1 VGVVTALVM
10 AAGSLGWCM
19 SISRIPQTV
28 APLMLEAI
36 HSPAVFLLL
45 CNLLLLAVGFFMET
59 LAAMLILIPILL
71 PVAESF
77 GVSPVQFGIM
87 MIFNLILGAIH
98 PPIGVVLFVASR
110 IAEVSYEAL
119 ARAVLPW
126 LVPLLTVLLMIT
138 LWPPITM
145 FLPTFV
151 MGR

>member
-1 VGVVTALVM
+1 
-10 AAGSLGWCM
+10 
-19 SISRIPQTV
+19 
-28 APLMLEAI
+28 MLATI

-45 CNLLLLAVGFFMET
+45 CNVILLLIGCFMET
-59 LAAMLILIPILL
+59 IAALLILIPILV
-71 PVAESF
+71 PVAVAF

-110 IAEVSYEAL
+110 IAEISYEKL

-126 LVPLLTVLLMIT
+126 LIPLLVVLLMVT
-138 LWPPITM
+138 LFPPITM
-145 FLPTFV
+145 FLPTLV